1 MTYRLAAVYAHPD
14 DDTNGIAGLLAAE
27 RDGLEYTLVV
37 ATSGE
42 AGEIADPQLATPETL
57 GSVREREE
65 LASLEVV
72 GVRDPALHFLRYP
85 DGALAS
91 VPREELV
98 DRVAGILR
106 KARPQVVI
114 TFGPDG
120 ITRHPDHIA
129 AGQAATDAFHRLRRE
144 EPGDGAFRRLLY
156 NALPKSMLD
165 AFWAALRER
174 GREVDPDAPF
184 MPQGIPDDRI
194 TGRVGLDAVMDR
206 KMKAIA
212 AHRTQAFEFI
222 PADLRRRAFAAE
234 HFVQAWPP
242 VAEDGGHVLA
252 SVFEGLEL

>member
-1 MTYRLAAVYAHPD
+1 MTNRLAAVYAHPD
-14 DDTNGIAGLLAAE
+14 DDTNGIAGLLAAG
-27 RDGLEYTLVV
+27 RDDLEYTLVV

-42 AGEIADPQLATPETL
+42 AGEIADPDLATPESL
-57 GSVREREE
+57 GPVREREE

-72 GVRDPALHFLRYP
+72 GVRDPAVHFLRYP

-91 VPREELV
+91 IHREELV

-106 KARPQVVI
+106 EARPQVVI

-129 AGQAATDAFHRLRRE
+129 AGQVATDAFHHLRRE
-144 EPGDGAFRRLLY
+144 GSGDGAFRRLLY
-156 NALPKSMLD
+156 NALPKTMLD
-165 AFWAALRER
+165 AFWAALQER
-174 GREVDPDAPF
+174 GREVDPDGPF

-194 TGRVGLDAVMDR
+194 TVRVALEAVMDR
-206 KMKAIA
+206 KMEAIA

-222 PADLRRRAFAAE
+222 PADLRRRAITAE

-242 VAEDGGHVLA
+242 LAGAGSAVLS
-252 SVFEGLEL
+252 SVFEGLDL

>member
-1 MTYRLAAVYAHPD
+1 VTYRLAAVYAHPD

-42 AGEIADPQLATPETL
+42 AGEIADPKLATPETL
-57 GSVREREE
+57 GPVREREE

-72 GVRDPALHFLRYP
+72 GVRDPVVHFLRYP

-120 ITRHPDHIA
+120 ITRHSDHIA
-129 AGQAATDAFHRLRRE
+129 AGQAATDAFNRLRLE
-144 EPGDGAFRRLLY
+144 APGDGAFRRLLY

-194 TGRVGLDAVMDR
+194 AVRVGLDAVMDR

-212 AHRTQAFEFI
+212 AHRTQAFGFI

-242 VAEDGGHVLA
+242 VAEEGGHVLA
-252 SVFEGLEL
+252 SVFEGLER